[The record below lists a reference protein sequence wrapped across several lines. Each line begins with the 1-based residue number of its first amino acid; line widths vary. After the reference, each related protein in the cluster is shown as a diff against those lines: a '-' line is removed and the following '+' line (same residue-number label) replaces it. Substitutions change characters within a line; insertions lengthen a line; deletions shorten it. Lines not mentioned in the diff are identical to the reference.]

1 MSLRAAFI
9 DTVRQLGRNTDA
21 LMLIVVAALFYGF
34 YYPAPYSQGHAQD
47 VRLAVVD
54 EARTPLSRQL
64 VDLIEAS
71 PLAKVAARPANLAE
85 ARTLLV
91 ERKVDG
97 VLLLPDRAL
106 EDALRGQD
114 SGIALWI
121 NGTYLVRTKALGE
134 AIQGAIVDTLK
145 NEAKGRNG
153 MRIEIA
159 DPVVSQPL
167 FNPDLQYGAYIFPA
181 VTPVILQQTMLFG
194 TAVLFAGRRRRGW
207 NDLGGQWLA
216 LSLVS
221 FVLTLTYF
229 GWFFA
234 AQDIPRQAGIDA
246 LLIVALFGAG
256 AIAAFSL
263 FAARL
268 FSNARAALL
277 LLIPTSLPIFFFSGA
292 TWPREAMPGWVSA
305 LGALLPSTHAS
316 RALLLTDQM
325 GAPLSEALRPLTAL
339 VILTICFLVGSDLVS
354 RFMTN
359 ADELTT

>member
-9 DTVRQLGRNTDA
+9 DTVCQLGRNTDA

-54 EARTPLSRQL
+54 EARTPLSRKL
-64 VDLIEAS
+64 TDLIDAS
-71 PLAKVAARPANLAE
+71 PLAEVAASPANLAE
-85 ARTLLV
+85 ARALLV

-97 VLLLPDRAL
+97 VLLLPDQSL

-134 AIQGAIVDTLK
+134 AIQRAIVNTL
-145 NEAKGRNG
+145 NDETRDRLGV
-153 MRIEIA
+153 RIDFA

-167 FNPDLQYGAYIFPA
+167 FNPDLAYGAYIFPA

-194 TAVLFAGRRRRGW
+194 AAVLFAGRRRRGW
-207 NDLGGQWLA
+207 SELGGQWLA
-216 LSLVS
+216 LALVS
-221 FVLTLTYF
+221 LVLTLTYF

-234 AQDIPRQAGIDA
+234 AQDIPRHAGIGA
-246 LLIVALFGAG
+246 LLVVALFAAG
-256 AIAAFSL
+256 AIAAFAL
-263 FAARL
+263 FVARL
-268 FSNARAALL
+268 FPNARVALL
-277 LLIPTSLPIFFFSGA
+277 LLIPTSLPIFFLSGA

-316 RALLLTDQM
+316 RALLLVDQM
-325 GAPLSEALRPLTAL
+325 GAPLSEALWPLAAL
-339 VILTICFLVGSDLVS
+339 ALIAAGCLAGVGQGWQ
-354 RFMTN
+354 TK
-359 ADELTT
+359 A